1 MEPTAR
7 RKVRP
12 VFAWALT
19 LLLGPIV
26 VLFGTGMNDP
36 AVRWPSLTAPVY
48 ILFAWVAPLVLV
60 WWLVRQG
67 LYLSDAVVAALA
79 FAVGV
84 LCFSLGLFVKGVP
97 AIAVI
102 ITVFLGSGCIALTID
117 IGRARWRGEVPP
129 PADRPAPAAPA
140 FPPPPPPR

>member
-1 MEPTAR
+1 
-7 RKVRP
+7 
-12 VFAWALT
+12 
-19 LLLGPIV
+19 
-26 VLFGTGMNDP
+26 MNDP

-84 LCFSLGLFVKGVP
+84 LCFSLGLFVKGVRRSP
-97 AIAVI
+97 
-102 ITVFLGSGCIALTID
+102 SSS
-117 IGRARWRGEVPP
+117 RSSSARGASR
-129 PADRPAPAAPA
+129 
-140 FPPPPPPR
+140 